1 MNIDGLKDMFD
12 AVIEAVRTL
21 EENDKK
27 LSDLLVK
34 QSKMQVALAKSVC
47 MLAGEIDKINK
58 NEKEVL
64 IKGMEFHKLIKNSH
78 PFFTS
83 SKTKI
88 GVKDIKKQIID
99 NLKNHE

>member
-47 MLAGEIDKINK
+47 MLAG
-58 NEKEVL
+58 
-64 IKGMEFHKLIKNSH
+64 
-78 PFFTS
+78 
-83 SKTKI
+83 
-88 GVKDIKKQIID
+88 
-99 NLKNHE
+99 

>member
-58 NEKEVL
+58 NEKGL
-64 IKGMEFHKLIKNSH
+64 L
-78 PFFTS
+78 
-83 SKTKI
+83 SKITELNI
-88 GVKDIKKQIID
+88 
-99 NLKNHE
+99 L

>member
-47 MLAGEIDKINK
+47 LLAGEIDKMK
-58 NEKEVL
+58 NNGIDLLSKIEELNSMVVDVGEWKEEN
-64 IKGMEFHKLIKNSH
+64 I
-78 PFFTS
+78 
-83 SKTKI
+83 
-88 GVKDIKKQIID
+88 
-99 NLKNHE
+99 

>member
-47 MLAGEIDKINK
+47 LLAGEIDKINK
-58 NEKEVL
+58 NEKGLLSKITEL
-64 IKGMEFHKLIKNSH
+64 NSMMINVGEW
-78 PFFTS
+78 
-83 SKTKI
+83 KEENI
-88 GVKDIKKQIID
+88 
-99 NLKNHE
+99 

>member
-58 NEKEVL
+58 NEKGLLSKITEL
-64 IKGMEFHKLIKNSH
+64 NSMVVDVGEW
-78 PFFTS
+78 
-83 SKTKI
+83 KEENI
-88 GVKDIKKQIID
+88 
-99 NLKNHE
+99 

>member
-58 NEKEVL
+58 NEKGLLSKITEL
-64 IKGMEFHKLIKNSH
+64 NSMMINVGEW
-78 PFFTS
+78 
-83 SKTKI
+83 KEENI
-88 GVKDIKKQIID
+88 
-99 NLKNHE
+99 

>member
-12 AVIEAVRTL
+12 AVVEAVRTL

-58 NEKEVL
+58 NEKGL
-64 IKGMEFHKLIKNSH
+64 LSKITALNSMMINVGEW
-78 PFFTS
+78 
-83 SKTKI
+83 KEENI
-88 GVKDIKKQIID
+88 
-99 NLKNHE
+99 